1 MDYENFFNEE
11 IKTLKDEGLYR
22 TFRAIDRVQ
31 NMFPKALET
40 VEGNDREV
48 EIWCS
53 NDYLGMGQHPKVLD
67 AMHEALDSSGAGA
80 GGTRNISGTTHAHVL
95 LEQELA
101 VMQQ

>member
-22 TFRAIDRVQ
+22 TFRAIDRIQ

-53 NDYLGMGQHPKVLD
+53 NDYFHIIVLEN
-67 AMHEALDSSGAGA
+67 MVFGL
-80 GGTRNISGTTHAHVL
+80 T
-95 LEQELA
+95 
-101 VMQQ
+101 